1 MLHHNGGSS
10 HDTLGRHDTP
20 RSIAAWPLRDSALL
34 SCPGCIPS
42 GDHRFRQ
49 RLLDEYGL
57 AQVGLGLKERGC
69 TVCIT

>member
-1 MLHHNGGSS
+1 MLHRSGGSW

-20 RSIAAWPLRDSALL
+20 RNIAAGPLRDSASL
-34 SCPGCIPS
+34 SCPGCVPG

-57 AQVGLGLKERGC
+57 AQVGLGLKERGR